1 MSELQIN
8 NVLTDN
14 YIVLCGGTGGV
25 GKTTTAAALGIIG
38 AGLGRKTLVLT
49 IDPARR
55 LAAALGLDSLGAH
68 PQQIDEV
75 PGLYAMMLDPGS
87 TFDELIQRHASDRKT
102 AEDLLSHPYYQ
113 QISAGVAGSR
123 EFMAMEKIHELAE
136 SHEYE
141 LLIVDTPPAQYAL
154 DFIDAPKRLIEI
166 LDGSGFSLL
175 LRANHFANKLSFGF
189 VNKSQQ
195 QFARLFEQLTGH
207 TLMLD
212 INSYFNA
219 FSDVTDGFRTRAGTL
234 QALLRSEK
242 STFLLV
248 MTPASDTSLMA
259 RTYLQRLHK
268 EGMHVSGAVFNQTH
282 HVANIAPELDLAASA
297 VNAGLSGSLFERAS
311 ACHAQALVRSQR
323 DNRIMETWQKDM
335 QLATR
340 EIPRLEGNVSKLE
353 DLQSFAWALSADLSS
368 RPS

>member
-8 NVLTDN
+8 SVLTDN
-14 YIVLCGGTGGV
+14 DIVLCGGTGGV

-68 PQQIDEV
+68 PQQIDKV

-102 AEDLLSHPYYQ
+102 AEALLSHPYYQ

-166 LDGSGFSLL
+166 LDGSGLSLL
-175 LRANHFANKLSFGF
+175 LRANNFANKLSFGL
-189 VNKSQQ
+189 VNKSQE

-219 FSDVTDGFRTRAGTL
+219 FSDVTDGFKTRAGAL
-234 QALLRSEK
+234 QALLRGEK

-268 EGMHVSGAVFNQTH
+268 EGIHVSGAVFNQTH
-282 HVANIAPELDLAASA
+282 HVANIASELDLAASA
-297 VNAGLSGSLFERAS
+297 VSAGLSESLFERAS
-311 ACHAQALVRSQR
+311 ACHARALDRSQR
-323 DNRIMETWQKDM
+323 DNRIMEIWQKDI

-340 EIPRLEGNVSKLE
+340 KIPRMEGNVSKLE
-353 DLQSFAWALSADLSS
+353 DLQSFARALSADLPS